1 MPLKLRN
8 ASNNF
13 LIVNKMNKKRKE
25 KMEDFPYADEDYRLF
40 YMLLRVRE
48 KLFESRER
56 ELFQYN
62 IRLRHSAC
70 LFAIK
75 ELGNIA
81 TPNEIA
87 KIVHRKPHSVSVM
100 LNRMEKNGLIKKKK
114 ASNGGNR
121 VIVTLTRQGEHAF
134 KVSSKRESLH
144 RVFSALTKTQRQQL
158 RDCLKTLWVS
168 CLKERENHLPLVF
181 PFEED

>member
-1 MPLKLRN
+1 MKN
-8 ASNNF
+8 
-13 LIVNKMNKKRKE
+13 
-25 KMEDFPYADEDYRLF
+25 FPYADEDYRLF

-48 KLFESRER
+48 ELFQARQK

-75 ELGNIA
+75 ELGDNA

-87 KIVHRKPHSVSVM
+87 KIVHRRPNSISVM
-100 LNRMEKNGLIKKKK
+100 LNRMEKNGLIEKKRVL
-114 ASNGGNR
+114 NGGNR
-121 VIVTLTRQGEHAF
+121 VLVSLTKKGEVAF
-134 KVSSKRESLH
+134 EMSKKRESLH
-144 RVFSALTKTQRQQL
+144 RIFSALTKTQRKQL

-168 CLKERENHLPLVF
+168 ALKEKEDHLPLIF
-181 PFEED
+181 PFE

>member
-1 MPLKLRN
+1 
-8 ASNNF
+8 
-13 LIVNKMNKKRKE
+13 
-25 KMEDFPYADEDYRLF
+25 MEDFPYADEDYRLF

-48 KLFESRER
+48 KLFEAREK

-75 ELGNIA
+75 ELGDKA

-87 KIVHRKPHSVSVM
+87 KIVHRRPNSVSVM
-100 LNRMEKNGLIKKKK
+100 LNRMEKNGLIKKTK

-121 VIVTLTRQGEHAF
+121 VIASLTKEGEYAF
-134 KVSSKRESLH
+134 KMSSKRESLH
-144 RVFSALTKTQRQQL
+144 RIFSVLTKTQRKQL
-158 RDCLKTLWVS
+158 RDCLKILWES
-168 CLKERENHLPLVF
+168 ALKEKETHLPLIF
-181 PFEED
+181 PFE

>member
-1 MPLKLRN
+1 MEKEKN
-8 ASNNF
+8 
-13 LIVNKMNKKRKE
+13 E

-48 KLFESRER
+48 KLFEAREK

-75 ELGNIA
+75 ELGETA

-100 LNRMEKNGLIKKKK
+100 LNRMEKNGLIKKNK

-121 VIVTLTRQGEHAF
+121 VIASLTQKGEYAF
-134 KVSSKRESLH
+134 KVSKKRESLH
-144 RVFSALTKTQRQQL
+144 RIFSTLTKTQRKHL
-158 RDCLKTLWVS
+158 RECLKTLWVS
-168 CLKERENHLPLVF
+168 ALKEKENHLPLIF
-181 PFEED
+181 PFE

>member
-1 MPLKLRN
+1 
-8 ASNNF
+8 
-13 LIVNKMNKKRKE
+13 
-25 KMEDFPYADEDYRLF
+25 MEDFPYADEDYRLF

-48 KLFESRER
+48 KLFEEREK

-75 ELGNIA
+75 ELGDNA

-87 KIVHRKPHSVSVM
+87 KIVHRRPNSVSVM
-100 LNRMEKNGLIKKKK
+100 LNRMEKNGLIKKNR

-121 VIVTLTRQGEHAF
+121 IVATLTRKGEHAF
-134 KVSSKRESLH
+134 KMSRKRESLH
-144 RVFSALTKTQRQQL
+144 RIFSALTETQREQL
-158 RDCLKTLWVS
+158 RDCLKTLWAS
-168 CLKERENHLPLVF
+168 GQKEKEKHLPLIF
-181 PFEED
+181 PFE

>member
-1 MPLKLRN
+1 MSK
-8 ASNNF
+8 
-13 LIVNKMNKKRKE
+13 NKKKE
-25 KMEDFPYADEDYRLF
+25 TKDFPYADEDYRLF

-48 KLFESRER
+48 ELFKAREK

-75 ELGNIA
+75 ELGNNA

-87 KIVHRKPHSVSVM
+87 KIVHRRPNSISVM

-121 VIVTLTRQGEHAF
+121 VIASLTKKGEHAF
-134 KVSSKRESLH
+134 RVSKKRESLH
-144 RVFSALTKTQRQQL
+144 RIFSALNKTQRKQL

-168 CLKERENHLPLVF
+168 ALKEKEDHLPLIF
-181 PFEED
+181 PFE

>member
-1 MPLKLRN
+1 M
-8 ASNNF
+8 S
-13 LIVNKMNKKRKE
+13 NKKKKE
-25 KMEDFPYADEDYRLF
+25 MKNFPYADEEYRLF

-48 KLFESRER
+48 EMFKARQK

-75 ELGNIA
+75 ELGDNA

-87 KIVHRKPHSVSVM
+87 KIVHRRANSVSVM

-114 ASNGGNR
+114 SSNGGKR
-121 VIVTLTRQGEHAF
+121 VLVSLTHKGEEAF
-134 KVSSKRESLH
+134 EMSTKRESLH
-144 RVFSALTKTQRQQL
+144 HIFSALTKTQRKQL

-168 CLKERENHLPLVF
+168 ALKKKEDQIPLIF
-181 PFEED
+181 PFE